1 MNSDILQSPKI
12 RIALV
17 DDHLVV
23 RKALCKMLAELSN
36 IEVVFD
42 AADGKQFL
50 ALLAQQP
57 IDVVLLDLEM
67 PVMNGWQT
75 IKALQEAVNKPKIIV
90 LTMHA
95 DLTIAAEMLS
105 AGANAY
111 LLKECSIDEMQ
122 DAIVSVFNG
131 GEFDNTLAKK
141 VKELSQVHPAQSFT
155 KAPFELDERQ
165 MKLLQL
171 ICDGFTSKQIGELL
185 ATSKKNIDR
194 LRTQLMKKFDV
205 STANELIRVAILYGF
220 YKPRSNHQI
229 NTELQSQEEEALKRR
244 MARLM
249 NGEE

>member
-1 MNSDILQSPKI
+1 MNTSSQDKI

-23 RKALCKMLAELSN
+23 RKALCKMLADLPD

-42 AADGKQFL
+42 AADGRQFL
-50 ALLAQQP
+50 EQLAVQKV
-57 IDVVLLDLEM
+57 DVVLLDLEM

-75 IKALQEAVNKPKIIV
+75 IKALQQSEVKPKIIV

-122 DAIVSVFNG
+122 DAIVSVFNRG
-131 GEFDNTLAKK
+131 KFDNSLIKK
-141 VKELSQVHPAQSFT
+141 VKELNQVNPVQSFT

-194 LRTQLMKKFDV
+194 LRTQLMKKFEV
-205 STANELIRVAILYGF
+205 STGNELIRVAILYGF
-220 YKPRSNHQI
+220 YKPRSNQQI
-229 NTELQSQEEEALKRR
+229 STELQSQEEEALKRR

>member
-1 MNSDILQSPKI
+1 MNTSSKDKI

-23 RKALCKMLAELSN
+23 RKALCKMLADLPD

-42 AADGKQFL
+42 AADGRQFL
-50 ALLAQQP
+50 EQLAVQKV
-57 IDVVLLDLEM
+57 DVVLLDLEM

-75 IKALQEAVNKPKIIV
+75 IKALQQSEVKPKIIV

-122 DAIVSVFNG
+122 DAIVSVFNRG
-131 GEFDNTLAKK
+131 KFDNSLIKK
-141 VKELSQVHPAQSFT
+141 VKELNQVHPVQSFT

-194 LRTQLMKKFDV
+194 LRTQLMKKFEV
-205 STANELIRVAILYGF
+205 STGNELIRVAILYGF
-220 YKPRSNHQI
+220 YKPRSNQQI
-229 NTELQSQEEEALKRR
+229 STELQSQEEEALKRR

>member
-1 MNSDILQSPKI
+1 MNTSSKDKI

-23 RKALCKMLAELSN
+23 RKALCKMLADLPD

-42 AADGKQFL
+42 AADGRQFL
-50 ALLAQQP
+50 EQLAVQKV
-57 IDVVLLDLEM
+57 DVVLLDLEM

-75 IKALQEAVNKPKIIV
+75 IKALQQSEVKPKIIV

-122 DAIVSVFNG
+122 DAIVSVFNRG
-131 GEFDNTLAKK
+131 KFDNSLIKK
-141 VKELSQVHPAQSFT
+141 VKELNQVNPVQSFT

-194 LRTQLMKKFDV
+194 LRTQLMKKFEV
-205 STANELIRVAILYGF
+205 STGNELIRVAILYGF
-220 YKPRSNHQI
+220 YKPRSNQQI
-229 NTELQSQEEEALKRR
+229 STELQSQEEEALKRR

>member
-1 MNSDILQSPKI
+1 MNTSSKDKI

-23 RKALCKMLAELSN
+23 RKALCKMLADLPD

-42 AADGKQFL
+42 AADGRQFL
-50 ALLAQQP
+50 EQLAVKKV
-57 IDVVLLDLEM
+57 DVVLLDLEM

-75 IKALQEAVNKPKIIV
+75 IKALQQSEVKPKIIV

-122 DAIVSVFNG
+122 DAIVSVFNRG
-131 GEFDNTLAKK
+131 KFDNSLIKK
-141 VKELSQVHPAQSFT
+141 VKELNQVNPVRSFT

-194 LRTQLMKKFDV
+194 LRTQLMKKFEV
-205 STANELIRVAILYGF
+205 STGNELIRVAILYGF
-220 YKPRSNHQI
+220 YKPRSNQQI
-229 NTELQSQEEEALKRR
+229 STELQSQEEEALKRR

>member
-1 MNSDILQSPKI
+1 MNTSSQDKI

-23 RKALCKMLAELSN
+23 RKALCKMLADLPD

-42 AADGKQFL
+42 AADGRQFL
-50 ALLAQQP
+50 EQLAVQKV
-57 IDVVLLDLEM
+57 DVVLLDLEM

-75 IKALQEAVNKPKIIV
+75 IKALQQSEVKPKIIV

-122 DAIVSVFNG
+122 QAIVAVHATG
-131 GEFDNTLAKK
+131 DFDNLLSKK
-141 VKELSQVHPAQSFT
+141 VMELQQDIAAKSIVVR
-155 KAPFELDERQ
+155 PFELDERQ
-165 MKLLQL
+165 AKLLQL
-171 ICDGFTSKQIGELL
+171 ICDGFTSKQIGEFM

-194 LRTQLMKKFDV
+194 LRTQLMKKFEV
-205 STANELIRVAILYGF
+205 STGNELIRVAILYGF
-220 YKPRSNHQI
+220 YKPRSNQQI
-229 NTELQSQEEEALKRR
+229 STELQSQEEEALKRR

>member
-1 MNSDILQSPKI
+1 MNTSSKDKI

-23 RKALCKMLAELSN
+23 RKALCKMLADLPD

-42 AADGKQFL
+42 AADGRQFL
-50 ALLAQQP
+50 EQLAVQKV
-57 IDVVLLDLEM
+57 DVVLLDLEM

-75 IKALQEAVNKPKIIV
+75 IKALQKSEVKPKIIV

-122 DAIVSVFNG
+122 DAIVSVFNRG
-131 GEFDNTLAKK
+131 KFDNSLIKK
-141 VKELSQVHPAQSFT
+141 VKELNQVNPVQSFT

-194 LRTQLMKKFDV
+194 LRTQLMKKFEV
-205 STANELIRVAILYGF
+205 STGNELIRVAILYGF
-220 YKPRSNHQI
+220 YKPRSNQQI
-229 NTELQSQEEEALKRR
+229 STELQSQEEEALKRR

>member
-1 MNSDILQSPKI
+1 MNTSSQDKI

-23 RKALCKMLAELSN
+23 RKALCKMLADLPN

-50 ALLAQQP
+50 EHLAVQP
-57 IDVVLLDLEM
+57 VDVVLLDLEM

-75 IKALQEAVNKPKIIV
+75 IKALQQLEVKPKIIV

-122 DAIVSVFNG
+122 DAIVSVYNG
-131 GEFDNTLAKK
+131 GKFDNSLANK
-141 VKELSQVHPAQSFT
+141 VKELNQVNPAQSFT

-194 LRTQLMKKFDV
+194 LRTQLMKKFEV
-205 STANELIRVAILYGF
+205 STGNELIRVAILYGF
-220 YKPRSNHQI
+220 YKPRSNQQI
-229 NTELQSQEEEALKRR
+229 STELQSQEEEALKRR

>member
-1 MNSDILQSPKI
+1 MNTSSKDKI

-23 RKALCKMLAELSN
+23 RKALCKMLADLPD

-42 AADGKQFL
+42 AADGRQFL
-50 ALLAQQP
+50 EQLAVKKV
-57 IDVVLLDLEM
+57 DVVLLDLEM

-75 IKALQEAVNKPKIIV
+75 IKALQQSEVKPKIIV

-122 DAIVSVFNG
+122 DAIVSVFNRG
-131 GEFDNTLAKK
+131 KFDNSLIKK
-141 VKELSQVHPAQSFT
+141 VKELNQVNPVQSFT

-194 LRTQLMKKFDV
+194 LRTQLMKKFEV
-205 STANELIRVAILYGF
+205 STGNELIRVAILYGF
-220 YKPRSNHQI
+220 YKPRSNQQI
-229 NTELQSQEEEALKRR
+229 STELQSQEEEALKRR

>member
-1 MNSDILQSPKI
+1 MNTSSQDKI

-23 RKALCKMLAELSN
+23 RKALCKMLADLPN

-50 ALLAQQP
+50 EHLAVQP
-57 IDVVLLDLEM
+57 VDVVLLDLEM

-75 IKALQEAVNKPKIIV
+75 IKALQQLEGKPKIIV

-122 DAIVSVFNG
+122 DAIVSVYNG
-131 GEFDNTLAKK
+131 GKFDNSLANK
-141 VKELSQVHPAQSFT
+141 VKELNQVNPAQSLT

-194 LRTQLMKKFDV
+194 LRTQLMKKFEV
-205 STANELIRVAILYGF
+205 STGNELIRVAILYGF
-220 YKPRSNHQI
+220 YKPRSNQQI
-229 NTELQSQEEEALKRR
+229 STELQSQEEEALKRR

>member
-1 MNSDILQSPKI
+1 MNISSHDKI

-23 RKALCKMLAELSN
+23 RKALCKMLADLPN

-50 ALLAQQP
+50 EQLAVQKV
-57 IDVVLLDLEM
+57 DVVLLDLEM

-75 IKALQEAVNKPKIIV
+75 IKALQQFEGKPKIIV

-95 DLTIAAEMLS
+95 DLTIAAEMRS

-122 DAIVSVFNG
+122 QAIVAVHATG
-131 GEFDNTLAKK
+131 DFDNLLSKK
-141 VKELSQVHPAQSFT
+141 VKELQQDIAAKSIVVR
-155 KAPFELDERQ
+155 PFELDERQ
-165 MKLLQL
+165 AKLLQL
-171 ICDGFTSKQIGELL
+171 ICDGFTSKQIGEFM

-194 LRTQLMKKFDV
+194 LRTQLMKKFEV
-205 STANELIRVAILYGF
+205 STGNELIRVAILYGF
-220 YKPRSNHQI
+220 YKPRSNQQI
-229 NTELQSQEEEALKRR
+229 STELQSQEEEALKRR

>member
-1 MNSDILQSPKI
+1 MNTSSQDKI

-23 RKALCKMLAELSN
+23 RKALCKMLADLPD

-42 AADGKQFL
+42 AADGRQFL
-50 ALLAQQP
+50 EQLAVKKV
-57 IDVVLLDLEM
+57 DVVLLDLEM

-75 IKALQEAVNKPKIIV
+75 IKALQQSEVKPKIIV

-122 DAIVSVFNG
+122 DAIVSVFNRG
-131 GEFDNTLAKK
+131 KFDNSLIKK
-141 VKELSQVHPAQSFT
+141 VKELNQVNPVQRFT

-194 LRTQLMKKFDV
+194 LRTQLMKKFEV
-205 STANELIRVAILYGF
+205 STGNELIRVAILYGF
-220 YKPRSNHQI
+220 YKPRSNQQI
-229 NTELQSQEEEALKRR
+229 STELQSQEEEALKRR